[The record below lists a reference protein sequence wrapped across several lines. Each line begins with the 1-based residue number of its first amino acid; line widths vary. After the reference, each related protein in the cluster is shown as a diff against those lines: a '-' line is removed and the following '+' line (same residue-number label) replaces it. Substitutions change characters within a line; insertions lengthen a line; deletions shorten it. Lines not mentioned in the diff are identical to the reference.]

1 MSFHTGYGCCLC
13 IKNANCYNKL
23 GQSLLN
29 GSFVFHIQAGSGSAV
44 GKGVFQR
51 YKLARRDGLHWSY
64 ARCLQIPDEAGL
76 TRWEK
81 QRTAQLERMKARA
94 EKQAAE

>member
-1 MSFHTGYGCCLC
+1 MVEKGQQQLVHPEPVPPLRRQQ
-13 IKNANCYNKL
+13 NA
-23 GQSLLN
+23 
-29 GSFVFHIQAGSGSAV
+29 A

-64 ARCLQIPDEAGL
+64 ARCLQIPDDASL
-76 TRWEK
+76 ARWEK

>member
-1 MSFHTGYGCCLC
+1 MP
-13 IKNANCYNKL
+13 AA
-23 GQSLLN
+23 LLLPAQW
-29 GSFVFHIQAGSGSAV
+29 GHWLR
-44 GKGVFQR
+44 VFQR

-64 ARCLQIPDEAGL
+64 ARCLQIPDDASL
-76 TRWEK
+76 ARWEK